1 LNILA
6 TGGAGYIGSH
16 LADALLADGHQ
27 VHVVDDLSTGRMDNI
42 AHLMDRD
49 DFHFVQA
56 SILNEVVMERMVRQV
71 DLIYH
76 LAAVVGVRHVVEDP
90 LKGIQVN
97 VRGTEIVLDQ
107 AYKHGVKTL
116 IASSSEV
123 YGKSEEMPLRE
134 DADRVLG
141 PTSVDRWSYSAAKA
155 LDEHV
160 AYIYSRRGLPV
171 TIVRY
176 FNSYGPRLDPK
187 GYGSVVAAFMGQALR
202 GESLT
207 VYADG
212 GQTRSFTYA
221 DDTVRGTILAA
232 TREEGEGEAF
242 NIGIDRETSV
252 LELAQMIRDLTG
264 SSSEIAHVSYE
275 QAFQTPFEET
285 RRRVPDVTKAEELL
299 GFRAEIPLEDGLAR
313 TWEWFRSHSQ

>member
-1 LNILA
+1 MKILV

-56 SILNEVVMERMVRQV
+56 SILNEVVMERLVRPA

-76 LAAVVGVRHVVEDP
+76 LAAVVGVRHVVAHP
-90 LKGIQVN
+90 LKGIRIN
-97 VRGTEIVLDQ
+97 VRGTETVLGL
-107 AYKHGVKTL
+107 ASRHRKKAL
-116 IASSSEV
+116 IASSSEI
-123 YGKSEEMPLRE
+123 YGKSEEVPLRE

-202 GESLT
+202 GEPLT

-212 GQTRSFTYA
+212 GQTRSFTYV
-221 DDTVRGTILAA
+221 DDTVRGTVLAA

-285 RRRVPDVTKAEELL
+285 RRRVPDVTKAEEFL
-299 GFRAEIPLEDGLAR
+299 GFRATVPLEDGLAR
-313 TWEWFRSHSQ
+313 TWEWFRSHWK